1 MSDKESETRN
11 TNDRREEERR
21 KKQLPV
27 EIDRRE
33 VEDRR
38 NDEE

>member
-1 MSDKESETRN
+1 MSDKESETSN
-11 TNDRREEERR
+11 TNDRRQEERR
-21 KKQLPV
+21 KEQLPV